1 LGNYL
6 SATNNMSK
14 VKKDLEN
21 ALHAAMLK
29 SAIDLRNAVLVKLS
43 GARTGRMYRVP
54 ATKRMYRASAAGEPP
69 AVRLGHLRASYKY
82 LVTGKG
88 VNSEGVVGSDLDYS
102 HYLEYGTAKIKP
114 RPHLKPAF
122 QESKNKIQK
131 HFEGLL

>member
-1 LGNYL
+1 MSNYL
-6 SATNNMSK
+6 KVTNNISK

-29 SAIDLRNAVLVKLS
+29 SAIDVRNAVVVKLS
-43 GARTGRMYRVP
+43 GARTGKMYRVP
-54 ATKRMYRASAAGEPP
+54 ATARMYRASAAGEPP
-69 AVRLGHLRASYKY
+69 AQRLGHLRVSYKY

-102 HYLEYGTAKIKP
+102 HYLEYGTAKMKP

-122 QESKNKIQK
+122 LECKDKIQK

>member
-1 LGNYL
+1 
-6 SATNNMSK
+6 MSK
-14 VKKDLEN
+14 VTRDLEN

-29 SAIDLRNAVLVKLS
+29 SAIDVRNAVLVKLS
-43 GARTGRMYRVP
+43 GGRTGKLYRVP
-54 ATKRMYRASAAGEPP
+54 ATKRMYRASAAGEAP
-69 AVRLGHLRASYKY
+69 ATRLGHLRASYKY
-82 LVTGKG
+82 IVKGKG

-122 QESKNKIQK
+122 RESKDKIQK

>member
-6 SATNNMSK
+6 SATNNMGK

-43 GARTGRMYRVP
+43 GARTGKMYRVP
-54 ATKRMYRASAAGEPP
+54 ATARMYRASAAGEPP
-69 AVRLGHLRASYKY
+69 ASRLGHLRASYKY

>member
-1 LGNYL
+1 MANYL
-6 SATNNMSK
+6 KVTNNMSK
-14 VKKDLEN
+14 VTKDLEN

-29 SAIDLRNAVLVKLS
+29 SAIDVRNAVLVKLS
-43 GARTGRMYRVP
+43 GGRTGKLYRVP
-54 ATKRMYRASAAGEPP
+54 ATKRMYRASAAGEAP
-69 AVRLGHLRASYKY
+69 ATRLGHLRASYKY
-82 LVTGKG
+82 IVKGKG

-122 QESKNKIQK
+122 QESKSKIKK